1 MTDLTDLHLLRPLWL
16 LALLPACVLV
26 WLWRRRQADVAWRQ
40 VIAPHLL
47 GHLLTDEEQSS
58 SRVPPMYLIA
68 AFWCVATLALAGPAW
83 QREPTP
89 FADDSAALIIA
100 LYLGPS
106 MLATDIQP
114 TRLQRSVHKIRDLLA
129 LRKGA
134 RVALIAYAGSA
145 HKVVPFTTDRDLIET
160 FSGELAPDLMP
171 LEGNDPKAAIVMAQE
186 MFARTNQVG
195 SVLLITDNLDPAAL
209 TGLENQAPV
218 DILAV
223 APPPEAEVA
232 AGGPAASPLDRRAM
246 TDAAELLNGQLVEVS
261 VDDSDVVKLARRL
274 DLRPTA
280 IPADSEQRWRDAGYY
295 LLLPIAL
302 IVMLWLRQGW
312 VVRWSS

>member
-1 MTDLTDLHLLRPLWL
+1 MSELTELHFLRPLWL
-16 LALLPACVLV
+16 LALLPAGLLI

-40 VIAPHLL
+40 IIAPHLL

-58 SRVPPMYLIA
+58 SRIPPMYLIA
-68 AFWCVATLALAGPAW
+68 AFWCLATLALAGPTW

-89 FADDSAALIIA
+89 FADDQAALVIA

-106 MLATDIQP
+106 MLATDVQP
-114 TRLQRSVHKIRDLLA
+114 TRLQRSAHKIQDLLS

-145 HKVVPFTTDRDLIET
+145 HRVVPFTTDSDLIET
-160 FSGELAPDLMP
+160 FAAELAPDLMP
-171 LEGNDPKAAIVMAQE
+171 LEGNNPRAAIEMAQDL
-186 MFARTNQVG
+186 FARAELVG
-195 SVLLITDNLDPAAL
+195 SVVLMTDNLDPAVL
-209 TGLENQAPV
+209 TELDNPMPV
-218 DILAV
+218 DILGMA
-223 APPPEAEVA
+223 APPDAELTT
-232 AGGPAASPLDRRAM
+232 GGPAAPALDRNAM
-246 TDAAELLNGQLVEVS
+246 NTAADLLNGELVEVT
-261 VDDSDVVKLARRL
+261 VDDADVVKLARRL

-280 IPADSEQRWRDAGYY
+280 ITEGGDQQWRDAGYY

-302 IVMLWLRQGW
+302 IVLLWLRRGW